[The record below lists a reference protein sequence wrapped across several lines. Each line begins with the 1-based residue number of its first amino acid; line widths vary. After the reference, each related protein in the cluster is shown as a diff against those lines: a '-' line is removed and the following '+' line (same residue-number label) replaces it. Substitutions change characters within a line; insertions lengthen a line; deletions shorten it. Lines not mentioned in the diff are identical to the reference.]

1 MSLDIKG
8 ISYGIENA
16 PADVV
21 RRDLRAIREDLH
33 CTTVM
38 LISTNT
44 QQQIEAAQYALEAG
58 LDVYIRPYLADR
70 PHSEILTH
78 LAATSMRFRR
88 MKTMVRVT
96 TGQETR

>member
-1 MSLDIKG
+1 MSLDVKG

-38 LISTNT
+38 LISTS
-44 QQQIEAAQYALEAG
+44 
-58 LDVYIRPYLADR
+58 R
-70 PHSEILTH
+70 
-78 LAATSMRFRR
+78 
-88 MKTMVRVT
+88 
-96 TGQETR
+96 